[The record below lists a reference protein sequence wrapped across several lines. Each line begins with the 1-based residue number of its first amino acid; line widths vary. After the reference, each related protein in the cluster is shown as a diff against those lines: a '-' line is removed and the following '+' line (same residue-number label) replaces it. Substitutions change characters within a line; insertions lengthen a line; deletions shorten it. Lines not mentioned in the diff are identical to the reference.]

1 MRNLKRALSL
11 ALASVMLL
19 GMMVVGTSASY
30 ADVTSKQNKE
40 AIEVAQAV
48 GVMVGDDKGN
58 FNPDAKV
65 TRVEMAVVMSNLL
78 NLKVDDFKAAKT
90 EFTDVPAW
98 AAPYVAACKADGIIA
113 GYSATYFGAND
124 TVTAAQAALMVM
136 KALGYFQFAADFGDS
151 WQLATVKQASKIS
164 LYDGIDANAN
174 TALTRNDVAQLVL
187 NALEATMVETD
198 GNGGT
203 TIKGDGFEISTG
215 STKYVDRTSKNEK
228 YGKIDDEHD
237 TENKTPYT
245 VQLGEDLYD
254 GDLKKSTFDANNTV
268 DDFGRPATLWEYKN
282 EEVGTYA
289 DTADYTFTKNIKNKA
304 LYDEVGKTV
313 AGYTGWDGSSAKLVD
328 ANGNVIDKDK
338 TFGKTAK
345 GVLTEVFV
353 NDDAKTVKVV
363 YIYSLL
369 AQVDQVKV
377 NKDNKDK
384 VDVTLN
390 VYDNG
395 STDST
400 IMFTKEDS
408 FAFAEDE
415 WVIVYTKD
423 TKEVGQ
429 GENKKEIADATK
441 IVLDATAAAKV
452 VKDQSVSRIS
462 GSDIT
467 VSGTKYS
474 QSKGA
479 AMLASYELG
488 SDYSYD
494 LYFDTYGYVIGS
506 ETAKEGAG
514 DLVYVTKVST
524 ETQGDSAIE
533 DSYVNV
539 KYVALDGTTKT
550 VKAAC
555 DNIAEAPQAGWNT
568 VKDDD
573 DNDGWFKFTSV
584 KNDSDYK
591 EQIKINGGETV
602 ESSNPTLAAGLVA
615 NSKTIFILDDGDDI
629 KVVTGIKNMKKTTLD
644 AKGFGYGVTED
655 DSSYAVAVYL
665 YTEKA
670 TGSTKAEDVVYV
682 MKADGKAVDENGKT
696 YYIFKAIV
704 NGEASEIHAA
714 DANVFSAKNEENK
727 LVFVPGLYELKTVN
741 NNGYVNKATVSTAAM
756 PEDWFT
762 VENLTKGEI
771 DNGVIAFTGD
781 TSISKSLADKV
792 TVLVVDGNDINAGTT
807 SDVKGGFK
815 SGTIYFYAKDGEDIS
830 IIIAVDLKE
839 KA

>member
-11 ALASVMLL
+11 ALASVMLM

-48 GVMVGDDKGN
+48 GVMIGDDKGN

-78 NLKVDDFKAAKT
+78 NLKVNDFKAAKT

-113 GYSATYFGAND
+113 GYSATTFGSND
-124 TVTAAQAALMVM
+124 TVTAAQAALMMM
-136 KALGYFQFAADFGDS
+136 KALGYFQFAPDFGDD
-151 WQLATVKQASKIS
+151 WQLATVKQASKIK
-164 LYDGIDANAN
+164 LYDGISANAN

-203 TIKGDGFEISTG
+203 TIKGDGFEITTG
-215 STKYVDRTSKNEK
+215 STKYVDRTSKNAK
-228 YGKIDDEHD
+228 YGKIDNEATKDNNN
-237 TENKTPYT
+237 TYT
-245 VQLGEDLYD
+245 VQLGEDLFD
-254 GDLKKSTFDANNTV
+254 GDLTKTAGTPDK
-268 DDFGRPATLWEYKN
+268 FGRPATLWEYKN

-289 DTADYTFTKNIKNKA
+289 DTADYTFTKNIKNKD

-313 AGYTGWDGSSAKLVD
+313 AGYTGWDGSAAKLVD
-328 ANGNVIDKDK
+328 NNGNVIDKDK

-353 NDDAKTVKVV
+353 DDNTKTVKVV

-384 VDVTLN
+384 VDVSLN

-395 STDST
+395 STAST
-400 IMFTKEDS
+400 IKFTKEDS

-415 WVIVYTKD
+415 WVIVYTSA
-423 TKEVGQ
+423 TKTSNQ
-429 GENKKEIADATK
+429 KEIADATK

-452 VKDQSVSRIS
+452 MKDQSVSRIS

-506 ETAKEGAG
+506 ETAKKGAG
-514 DLVYVTKVST
+514 DLIYILKVSAKA
-524 ETQGDSAIE
+524 QGDSAIE

-550 VKAAC
+550 VKAAVEV
-555 DNIAEAPQAGWNT
+555 DSDGTTPKKAPTIGWNT
-568 VKDDD
+568 MKDDD

-584 KNDSDYK
+584 ANDSDYK
-591 EQIKINGGETV
+591 AQIKIDGGKTV
-602 ESSNPTLAAGLVA
+602 ESSNPTLATGLVA

-682 MKADGKAVDENGKT
+682 VKADGKAVDKNGKT

-714 DANVFSAKNEENK
+714 DADVFSAKNKEGK

-741 NNGYVNKATVSTAAM
+741 NNGYVNKATVSTDAM

-762 VENLTKGEI
+762 VTSLTKGEI
-771 DNGVIAFTGD
+771 DNGVIAFTG
-781 TSISKSLADKV
+781 TTNISKSLADKV
-792 TVLVVDGNDINAGTT
+792 TVLVVDGTDIDAGTT
-807 SDVKGGFK
+807 SDVKGDFDK
-815 SGTIYFYAKDGEDIS
+815 GTIYFYAKDGEDIS